1 MSRLTPLSDLAPR
14 LVLGLV
20 VIALGAI
27 LLLENLGLY
36 DAWRLLEWWP
46 AALVAFGFSRLIQ
59 GGPLSLRGHVWLALG
74 GAAFVT
80 QFGPWGLLERWWP
93 LALVW
98 LGLVVTLRA
107 LFPRLAKPAPP
118 SGEPE
123 TTPDLPQ
130 VTP

>member
-1 MSRLTPLSDLAPR
+1 MSRPTPLSDLAPR

-27 LLLENLGLY
+27 LLLDNLGWY

-46 AALVAFGFSRLIQ
+46 AALVAYGLSRLVQ
-59 GGPLSLRGHVWLALG
+59 GGPLSFRGHVWLALG
-74 GAAFVT
+74 AAGFIS

-107 LFPRLAKPAPP
+107 LFPQAAHLAPP
-118 SGEPE
+118 SGQPE

>member
-1 MSRLTPLSDLAPR
+1 MSRSLPLTDLAPR

-36 DAWRLLEWWP
+36 EAWRLLEWWP
-46 AALVAFGFSRLIQ
+46 AALVAFGLSRLIQ

-74 GAAFVT
+74 VAAFAT

-107 LFPRLAKPAPP
+107 LFPQAAQLAPP
-118 SGEPE
+118 SGQPE

>member
-1 MSRLTPLSDLAPR
+1 MSRPTPIAALAPR
-14 LVLGLV
+14 LVLGLA

-27 LLLENLGLY
+27 LLLDNLGWY

-46 AALVAFGFSRLIQ
+46 AALVAYGLSRLVQ
-59 GGPLSLRGHVWLALG
+59 GGPLSFRGHVWLALG
-74 GAAFVT
+74 AAGFIS

-107 LFPRLAKPAPP
+107 LFLRTTAPT
-118 SGEPE
+118 SSSSECE

>member
-1 MSRLTPLSDLAPR
+1 MSRPTPLADLAPR

-36 DAWRLLEWWP
+36 SAWRLLDWWP
-46 AALVAFGFSRLIQ
+46 AALVAFGLSRLVQ

-74 GAAFVT
+74 AAGFVT

-98 LGLVVTLRA
+98 VGLVVTLRA
-107 LFPRLAKPAPP
+107 LFPRIANPGPP
-118 SGEPE
+118 SSEPD
-123 TTPDLPQ
+123 TPPDLPQ